1 MAATERRVL
10 IVVSDDFGELSNAVW
25 LLLGSRFLAELLVP
39 ERMRAINEDVLP
51 IPAQSYAS
59 AEDVIAAAERLRP
72 EVVFLLSGY
81 LYAVNGIFDAASLQR
96 LIAGLQALG
105 CCVATSDPFL
115 GLMAPGPAVQ
125 PRDLTQQRL
134 VDTVRTAGDALGA
147 LWHVYPVMPQG
158 DCPQRR
164 IAYFNPRMQVTA
176 ADRAAMRSGLT
187 LHLPLDGQRPHW
199 LFVLASQDH
208 LAQIS
213 TLGADAF
220 HAMLAQRLYDAQ
232 RSGRQA
238 VLVAPQAC
246 MDALRAYER
255 EIDGALLLPFCSHG
269 TFLGLL
275 LTAEHAFYWNVLA
288 NSVPSRLLNDLP
300 VFFFDTGH
308 MVHALPELLEPALTS
323 YYPNARL
330 PLIDLDKPMTAEGLL
345 PHARDE
351 LASMADAVRLL
362 RAGPDPERM
371 VETLL
376 AGQ

>member
-1 MAATERRVL
+1 MATAERRVL

-25 LLLGSRFLAELLVP
+25 LLLGSRFRAELLVP

-51 IPAQSYAS
+51 IPAQTYESV
-59 AEDVIAAAERLRP
+59 EDVLDAAERLRP

-81 LYAVNGIFDAASLQR
+81 LYAVNGIFDTDGVRR
-96 LIAGLQALG
+96 LVVALRALG

-115 GLMAPGPAVQ
+115 GLMAPGASVQ
-125 PRDLTQQRL
+125 PRDVTQQRL
-134 VDTVRTAGDALGA
+134 VEAVRAAGDALGA
-147 LWHVYPVMPQG
+147 LWHVYPVMPRG
-158 DCPQRR
+158 ERPQRR
-164 IAYFNPRMQVTA
+164 IAYFNPRMQVSA
-176 ADRAAMRSGLT
+176 ADRAAMRNGLT
-187 LHLPLDGQRPHW
+187 LHLPLDAQRPHW
-199 LFVLASQDH
+199 LFVLAAQDH
-208 LAQIS
+208 LAQGS

-220 HAMLAQRLYDAQ
+220 HAMLAQRLHDAQ

-246 MDALRAYER
+246 TDALRAYER
-255 EIDGALLLPFCSHG
+255 EIADALLLPFCSHG

-288 NSVPSRLLNDLP
+288 NSVPSRLVNGLP

-330 PLIDLDKPMTAEGLL
+330 PLLDLDKSMTADGLL

-376 AGQ
+376 AAG